1 MIDFNNIW
9 SFAITVDTDSTVF
22 VEDDGNERII
32 RLKETSTL
40 NRMADD
46 LRKSLGY
53 DPLFSKNMKNKTD
66 EDAWYDF
73 YICVRRGEDHIKD
86 NYIGFTVEN
95 SIQDDDKEDYA
106 IPLSDKDSREVY
118 KAVSNDLGFPVEK
131 LFEEW
136 DRDYFQ
142 TINPSQIIS

>member
-53 DPLFSKNMKNKTD
+53 DPLFSKNTKNKTD

-73 YICVRRGEDHIKD
+73 YICVKRGEDHIKD
-86 NYIGFTVEN
+86 DYIGFTVEN
-95 SIQDDDKEDYA
+95 STQDDDKEDYA
-106 IPLSDKDSREVY
+106 IQLSDESSREVY

-142 TINPSQIIS
+142 TVNPSQIIS

>member
-1 MIDFNNIW
+1 MIDFNSFW
-9 SFAITVDTDSTVF
+9 SFAITVDADSAVS
-22 VEDDGNERII
+22 VEDDDNERLI
-32 RLKETSTL
+32 RLKDTETLKS
-40 NRMADD
+40 MADAI
-46 LRKSLGY
+46 RKSLGY
-53 DPLFSKNMKNKTD
+53 DPLFQKNTKNKMD

-73 YICVRRGEDHIKD
+73 WIYVRRGEDHIKD
-86 NYIGFTVEN
+86 DYIGFTVEN

-106 IPLSDKDSREVY
+106 IPLSDKDSYEVY

-142 TINPSQIIS
+142 TVNPSQIIS